1 MKLNNEKP
9 LSDKTWSMVEEV
21 AKSEIQANGKML
33 FICKNLLQM
42 NKEKTLKI
50 DNYFDEKENDKS
62 IKKMFFN
69 TDGTR
74 KTLIAKDY
82 GVFTNKV
89 LIPSLGQTLL
99 NFQKDKPYE
108 YRTLTE
114 VAPAVMF
121 LLVNSEFL
129 NLEEMLIEPENK
141 KTPVE
146 IELPWKMFKYDHLQE
161 NEKIFKYNFLKKFG
175 LENKKNVY
183 TTFRGDQGLVNMAKS
198 YFVPKKVESE
208 NVQNAE
214 QSPFMKAIQQINDV
228 EKGVIGAVE
237 TLTQVSPNATAS
249 EKVNAE
255 TRQGNEITELKDVA
269 IKSVKLISK
278 TNSVKGYSALL
289 QIYQEVV
296 QALESKHFKQYCKE
310 HLKSS
315 ANVEFNPRVNNKAVA
330 ISVGTNL
337 PKYLATFK

>member
-1 MKLNNEKP
+1 M
-9 LSDKTWSMVEEV
+9 
-21 AKSEIQANGKML
+21 
-33 FICKNLLQM
+33 
-42 NKEKTLKI
+42 
-50 DNYFDEKENDKS
+50 
-62 IKKMFFN
+62 
-69 TDGTR
+69 
-74 KTLIAKDY
+74 
-82 GVFTNKV
+82 
-89 LIPSLGQTLL
+89 
-99 NFQKDKPYE
+99 
-108 YRTLTE
+108 
-114 VAPAVMF
+114 
-121 LLVNSEFL
+121 
-129 NLEEMLIEPENK
+129 
-141 KTPVE
+141 
-146 IELPWKMFKYDHLQE
+146 
-161 NEKIFKYNFLKKFG
+161 KKFG

-237 TLTQVSPNATAS
+237 TLTQVSPNASAS

-315 ANVEFNPRVNNKAVA
+315 ANVEFNPRVNNKSVS
-330 ISVGTNL
+330 ISVGTDL

>member
-1 MKLNNEKP
+1 
-9 LSDKTWSMVEEV
+9 
-21 AKSEIQANGKML
+21 
-33 FICKNLLQM
+33 
-42 NKEKTLKI
+42 
-50 DNYFDEKENDKS
+50 
-62 IKKMFFN
+62 
-69 TDGTR
+69 
-74 KTLIAKDY
+74 
-82 GVFTNKV
+82 
-89 LIPSLGQTLL
+89 
-99 NFQKDKPYE
+99 
-108 YRTLTE
+108 
-114 VAPAVMF
+114 
-121 LLVNSEFL
+121 
-129 NLEEMLIEPENK
+129 
-141 KTPVE
+141 
-146 IELPWKMFKYDHLQE
+146 
-161 NEKIFKYNFLKKFG
+161 
-175 LENKKNVY
+175 
-183 TTFRGDQGLVNMAKS
+183 MAKS

-315 ANVEFNPRVNNKAVA
+315 ANVEFNPRVNNKSVA
-330 ISVGTNL
+330 ISVGTDL